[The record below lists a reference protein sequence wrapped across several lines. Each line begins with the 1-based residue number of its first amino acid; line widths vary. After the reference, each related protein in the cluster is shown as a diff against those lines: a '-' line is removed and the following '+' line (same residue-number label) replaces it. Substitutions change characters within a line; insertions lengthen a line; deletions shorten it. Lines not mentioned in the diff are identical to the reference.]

1 MFGLGMEKI
10 LFKLILVI
18 LFLLGIAWVTINIYE
33 SLTFTDRTEKSILS
47 ILKSKDL
54 SFLVTDKLTSQIC
67 VEISENNPL
76 LGKREGI
83 LIGTVT
89 MYWGI
94 DLAKIIPSSI
104 IINKEEI
111 IIPLPKPSELDF
123 SIDPSSLKYITKRSG
138 LNAIADYVMNRDLEK
153 ELRDQMKQSAI
164 KFFNDHKLFP
174 SKEKTVSKL
183 NSFFAPIGEQ
193 LGSNIVFR

>member
-67 VEISENNPL
+67 VEISENN
-76 LGKREGI
+76 
-83 LIGTVT
+83 
-89 MYWGI
+89 
-94 DLAKIIPSSI
+94 
-104 IINKEEI
+104 
-111 IIPLPKPSELDF
+111 SE
-123 SIDPSSLKYITKRSG
+123 
-138 LNAIADYVMNRDLEK
+138 NEK
-153 ELRDQMKQSAI
+153 EY
-164 KFFNDHKLFP
+164 
-174 SKEKTVSKL
+174 
-183 NSFFAPIGEQ
+183 
-193 LGSNIVFR
+193 